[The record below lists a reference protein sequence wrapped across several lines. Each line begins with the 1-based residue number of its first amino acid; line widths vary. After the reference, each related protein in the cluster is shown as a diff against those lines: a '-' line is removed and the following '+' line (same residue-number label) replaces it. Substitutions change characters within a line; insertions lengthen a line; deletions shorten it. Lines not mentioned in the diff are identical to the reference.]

1 MIAQLAQP
9 TYTPAEYLTLEE
21 QAEQRHEL
29 INGEMIPMAGG
40 TTNHNLVTG
49 NLYLCLR
56 LALKSKNFFV
66 FIENV
71 RLFVEL
77 HEMFTYPDVMV
88 ITGAVDYYGNT
99 QTTVTNPSLIIE
111 VLSPST
117 RNYDQGQKFE
127 FYRSLSSLREYVLVD
142 PERVYVMVYGQQ
154 GDGSWRLSILEDL
167 AGELVL
173 DSLGVKLAIAEVYEG
188 IFASA

>member
-1 MIAQLAQP
+1 MIAQLTQT
-9 TYTPAEYLTLEE
+9 TYTPAEYLSLEE

-29 INGEMIPMAGG
+29 INGEMIAMAGG

-56 LALKSKNFFV
+56 LALKSQNFRV

-77 HEMFTYPDVMV
+77 HGMFTYPDVMV
-88 ITGAVDYYGNT
+88 IPGAVNYYGST
-99 QTTVTNPSLIIE
+99 QTTVTNPSLIME

-117 RNYDQGQKFE
+117 RDYDQGQKFE
-127 FYRSLSSLREYVLVD
+127 FYRSLSSLQEYILVD
-142 PERVYVMVYGQQ
+142 PERVYIMLYGRQN
-154 GDGSWRLSILEDL
+154 DGSWLLSIREDL

-173 DSLGVKLAIAEVYEG
+173 SSVGVKLAIAEIYEG
-188 IFASA
+188 IFTLE

>member
-40 TTNHNLVTG
+40 TTNHNEIITNLCVLLKPSVRQRQG
-49 NLYLCLR
+49 KLYL
-56 LALKSKNFFV
+56 
-66 FIENV
+66 ENV
-71 RLFVEL
+71 KLWIPEPEV
-77 HEMFTYPDVMV
+77 FTYPDVMV

-154 GDGSWRLSILEDL
+154 GDGSWVLSILEDL